1 MPNQNTARWTPMLWP
16 PEWTSPDALRLVAG
30 SPIDCLVLPSD
41 SDSSLWK
48 PLKSEAQRA
57 GLSVR
62 SAPPHSVR
70 SIEDGVWPK
79 VATRGD
85 SDAVDAGPTGL
96 PWIDSNGW
104 RIQLAQALFPD
115 KTPWARFDPPGTQQ
129 VVRTSAY
136 QVAVADCEAYGG
148 RWVISLDQQLR
159 AGLVQ
164 RDGAALMTWQG
175 ILGTLS
181 FFRQQAPAPG
191 THSPGVMGALSDFS
205 GDNEILSH
213 EFLNLI
219 AREYVPVRVLAKT
232 GAIPPFD
239 GLRMVVYLDRQPL
252 QPDWRTALVEFVRSG
267 GALVA
272 DPLADL
278 ALGTPMDPILG
289 LEYELQ
295 SLGRGRIAIS
305 RHGFEDPWRL
315 AADSHVLLGR
325 ERDLLRQSNA
335 GSMNISFVAASCG
348 SARLHLVNYSG
359 RPGLNPVTLTLL
371 DRYRQARFRSLE
383 KPESMQ
389 IPVAREYG
397 RSAVY
402 LPPFSVCA
410 TLDLET

>member
-1 MPNQNTARWTPMLWP
+1 MSNQNPARWTPMLWP
-16 PEWTSPDALRLVAG
+16 PEWTSPDALQLVAG

-41 SDSSLWK
+41 SDVSLWK
-48 PLKSEAQRA
+48 PLKSEAQRVA
-57 GLSVR
+57 LSIL
-62 SAPPHSVR
+62 SAAPHPVR

-115 KTPWARFDPPGTQQ
+115 ETPWVRFDPPGMKQ

-136 QVAVADCEAYGG
+136 EVAIADCEAYGA
-148 RWVISLDQQLR
+148 RWVISLDRGLR
-159 AGLVQ
+159 AGLIQ
-164 RDGAALMTWQG
+164 SDGAARMTWQG

-191 THSPGVMGALSDFS
+191 MHCPGVMGALSDFS
-205 GDNEILSH
+205 GDNEVLSH

-219 AREYVPVRVLAKT
+219 AREYVAVRILPKTRPVPSL
-232 GAIPPFD
+232 D

-252 QPDWRTALVEFVRSG
+252 QPAWRTALVEFVRSG
-267 GALVA
+267 GALMA
-272 DPLADL
+272 DRLADL
-278 ALGTPMDPILG
+278 ALGTPIDPVPG
-289 LEYELQ
+289 LEYELL

-305 RHGFEDPWRL
+305 RDGFEDPWRL

-325 ERDLLRQSNA
+325 SNDLLRQSNA
-335 GSMNISFVAASCG
+335 GSMSVAFKGGSRG

-383 KPESMQ
+383 KPESMR

-397 RSAVY
+397 RSALY
-402 LPPFSVCA
+402 LPPFAVCA
-410 TLDLET
+410 TLDLEA